1 MAAPTAYEQPSINR
15 AWEAFVAHVPTILLI
30 WIVTALLAGL
40 GAAVTWVILLLGVGV
55 AGGGGAGD
63 TAVTAATALGQLG
76 QLPFAVL
83 SNLVGVLFIAVPA
96 LHYERGTTISVQ
108 QAFVELLR
116 RPLRYLLAGVL
127 FSLVAAIGFVLCIL
141 PGIAVMLVMPIY
153 VNRVFLTDLPITAAF
168 AASFQAVYRS
178 ANGPDFLGIEILAWL
193 LVVVVS
199 VCTCGVG
206 ALVAVPVSTFY
217 LQNAAYHKGL
227 IS

>member
-83 SNLVGVLFIAVPA
+83 SNLVGVLLYWVK
-96 LHYERGTTISVQ
+96 
-108 QAFVELLR
+108 
-116 RPLRYLLAGVL
+116 
-127 FSLVAAIGFVLCIL
+127 
-141 PGIAVMLVMPIY
+141 
-153 VNRVFLTDLPITAAF
+153 N
-168 AASFQAVYRS
+168 
-178 ANGPDFLGIEILAWL
+178 
-193 LVVVVS
+193 
-199 VCTCGVG
+199 
-206 ALVAVPVSTFY
+206 
-217 LQNAAYHKGL
+217 
-227 IS
+227 